1 MQTTTFQSTKHT
13 SLRNIF
19 EIRLLVSPQYDIWGM
34 STKIP
39 YWWCVTI
46 PRSGSYIWLV
56 EANFLHGTNN
66 QKYTQ
71 WHAIRVE
78 FLHSFLR
85 HHFRGKPVV
94 ALRNVSCFLRL
105 KIYRKLWHH
114 SHHRAHFILHT
125 WYSTLKCSC
134 NFKSITIAS
143 VPRSVSWSPT
153 VSSSNVKSSRRREFM
168 DGKGTDCKRISA
180 I

>member
-1 MQTTTFQSTKHT
+1 MKLYNIYIHYVCNVMQTITFQSTKHT

-19 EIRLLVSPQYDIWGM
+19 GIRLLVSPQYDIWGM

-71 WHAIRVE
+71 WHVIRVE

-85 HHFRGKPVV
+85 HQFRGKPVV
-94 ALRNVSCFLRL
+94 ALRNVSCFLKL
-105 KIYRKLWHH
+105 KIYKKTVT
-114 SHHRAHFILHT
+114 SQSSQ
-125 WYSTLKCSC
+125 ST
-134 NFKSITIAS
+134 FY
-143 VPRSVSWSPT
+143 PT
-153 VSSSNVKSSRRREFM
+153 HLIFHIKMFM
-168 DGKGTDCKRISA
+168 
-180 I
+180 

>member
-1 MQTTTFQSTKHT
+1 MTSEEWAQKFHT
-13 SLRNIF
+13 DDVSL
-19 EIRLLVSPQYDIWGM
+19 
-34 STKIP
+34 
-39 YWWCVTI
+39 

-56 EANFLHGTNN
+56 KANVPRGTNN
-66 QKYTQ
+66 RKYTQ
-71 WHAIRVE
+71 WHVIRVE
-78 FLHSFLR
+78 FLCSFLR
-85 HHFRGKPVV
+85 CHFTGKPVV
-94 ALRNVSCFLRL
+94 AFWNVSCFLRL

-153 VSSSNVKSSRRREFM
+153 ASSSKVKSSRRREFM
-168 DGKGTDCKRISA
+168 DGKGTDCRRTSA

>member
-1 MQTTTFQSTKHT
+1 MTSEGWAQKFHT
-13 SLRNIF
+13 DDVSL
-19 EIRLLVSPQYDIWGM
+19 
-34 STKIP
+34 
-39 YWWCVTI
+39 

-56 EANFLHGTNN
+56 EANVPRGTNN

-71 WHAIRVE
+71 WHVICVE

-85 HHFRGKPVV
+85 RHFTGKPVV
-94 ALRNVSCFLRL
+94 AFWNVSRFPRL

-134 NFKSITIAS
+134 NFKSISIAS

-153 VSSSNVKSSRRREFM
+153 ASSSNVKSRRRREFM
-168 DGKGTDCKRISA
+168 DGKGTD
-180 I
+180 

>member
-1 MQTTTFQSTKHT
+1 MTSEGWAQKFHT
-13 SLRNIF
+13 DDVSL
-19 EIRLLVSPQYDIWGM
+19 
-34 STKIP
+34 
-39 YWWCVTI
+39 

-56 EANFLHGTNN
+56 KANVPRGTNN

-71 WHAIRVE
+71 WHVFCVE
-78 FLHSFLR
+78 FLRSFLR
-85 HHFRGKPVV
+85 RHFTGKPVV
-94 ALRNVSCFLRL
+94 AFWNVSRFPRL

-153 VSSSNVKSSRRREFM
+153 ASSSNVKSSRRREFM
-168 DGKGTDCKRISA
+168 DGKGTD
-180 I
+180 

>member
-1 MQTTTFQSTKHT
+1 MQTSEEWAQKFHT
-13 SLRNIF
+13 DDVSL
-19 EIRLLVSPQYDIWGM
+19 
-34 STKIP
+34 
-39 YWWCVTI
+39 

-56 EANFLHGTNN
+56 KANVPRGTNN

-71 WHAIRVE
+71 WHVICVE
-78 FLHSFLR
+78 FLRSFLKR
-85 HHFRGKPVV
+85 HFTGKPVV
-94 ALRNVSCFLRL
+94 AFWNISCFLRL

-114 SHHRAHFILHT
+114 GHHRAHFILHT

-153 VSSSNVKSSRRREFM
+153 ASSSNVKSSRRREFM
-168 DGKGTDCKRISA
+168 DGKGTD
-180 I
+180 

>member
-1 MQTTTFQSTKHT
+1 MTSEGWAQKFHT
-13 SLRNIF
+13 DDVSL
-19 EIRLLVSPQYDIWGM
+19 
-34 STKIP
+34 
-39 YWWCVTI
+39 

-56 EANFLHGTNN
+56 KANVSRGTNN

-71 WHAIRVE
+71 WHVICVE
-78 FLHSFLR
+78 FLRSFLR
-85 HHFRGKPVV
+85 RHFTGKPVV
-94 ALRNVSCFLRL
+94 AFWNVSRFPRL

-153 VSSSNVKSSRRREFM
+153 ASSSNVKSSRRREFM
-168 DGKGTDCKRISA
+168 DGKGTD
-180 I
+180 